1 MNISKKSKNKNI
13 FPLLFTDSNT
23 SPDDDEPPPLSA
35 PESQTVKDNPAST
48 AVSESI
54 EKVTSKVDE
63 VTLTSEKVTSK
74 VEEVTLTSIEN
85 NDQKEVEVPLPT
97 SASDDDE
104 FHEASESVSN
114 LLKTIYFTGKFIFK
128 FWQNKY

>member
-1 MNISKKSKNKNI
+1 M
-13 FPLLFTDSNT
+13 
-23 SPDDDEPPPLSA
+23 
-35 PESQTVKDNPAST
+35 
-48 AVSESI
+48 SESI
-54 EKVTSKVDE
+54 EKVTSKVEE

-114 LLKTIYFTGKFIFK
+114 FTYKNNFTGKFILKFRQTNFK
-128 FWQNKY
+128 IMKKKPCH

>member
-1 MNISKKSKNKNI
+1 MGLSEASE
-13 FPLLFTDSNT
+13 DSNT

-54 EKVTSKVDE
+54 EKVTSRVDE

-85 NDQKEVEVPLPT
+85 NDQGGVEVPLPT

-104 FHEASESVSN
+104 FHEASESPDDI
-114 LLKTIYFTGKFIFK
+114 KTNNEEEFNEKENDEKMEKEFT
-128 FWQNKY
+128 